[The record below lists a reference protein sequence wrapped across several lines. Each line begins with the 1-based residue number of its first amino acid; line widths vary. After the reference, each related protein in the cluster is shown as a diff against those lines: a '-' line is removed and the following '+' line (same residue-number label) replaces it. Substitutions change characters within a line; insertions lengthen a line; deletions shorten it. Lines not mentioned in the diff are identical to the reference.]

1 MFVVYANSITK
12 SSNGIQLTMYADE
25 IAVLFK
31 NKSVSNMEINRFV
44 QLT

>member
-12 SSNGIQLTMYADE
+12 SSNGIQLSMYADE

-31 NKSVSNMEINRFV
+31 NKSVSNMAINRFV

>member
-1 MFVVYANSITK
+1 MFIVYTNSMTK
-12 SSNGIQLTMYADE
+12 SSNGIQLTMYVDE

-31 NKSVSNMEINRFV
+31 NKSVSNMETDRFV